1 MIMHPYHH
9 FCKMSLLLCT
19 YYMYLLADN
28 RIEVIVYQAKNPYVL
43 ILALLPTIIAT
54 TMSSRLFWI
63 IKVGVA

>member
-9 FCKMSLLLCT
+9 LCKISLLLCT

-28 RIEVIVYQAKNPYVL
+28 RIEVIVYQVGDPYVL
-43 ILALLPTIIAT
+43 ILDLLPTIIAAA
-54 TMSSRLFWI
+54 MSSRLFWI